1 MENREEVCELMD
13 KLLLN
18 SLDLIEQDV
27 RLSQDIERLTTEGQL
42 DLAHT
47 RFTKGPNAASA
58 VQLPTEDYKP
68 FRALRTVSESVDGAK
83 DEDTP
88 RAIPRLTLECHPV
101 AVDEGR
107 IDPATWFGILRPPSL
122 NSAKDRFTR
131 SLDTIVERAN
141 VRATL
146 TSYLNVFGVLNKRK
160 SEL

>member
-1 MENREEVCELMD
+1 MENKEELCELMD

-42 DLAHT
+42 ELAHT

-68 FRALRTVSESVDGAK
+68 FRALRTVSEEK
-83 DEDTP
+83 PIENDTNRP
-88 RAIPRLTLECHPV
+88 DAIPHLTLECHPV

-107 IDPATWFGILRPPSL
+107 IDPASWFGILRPPSL
-122 NSAKDRFTR
+122 NNAKERFTR

-146 TSYLNVFGVLNKRK
+146 ISYLNVYDVLNKRK